1 MQAEHYIK
9 DYIVFKDGTA
19 RVMGKEH
26 LKAEVVARMHTG
38 GQATIEDVMEHYNLT
53 RAQVHAVL
61 AYYYENQAELDEAY
75 EQVWN
80 DSRVIKSSDLRQKI
94 EARQMSSD
102 LDESE

>member
-19 RVMGKEH
+19 RVMGKDH

-38 GQATIEDVMEHYNLT
+38 GQASIDAVMTHYDLT

-75 EQVWN
+75 EQGWN
-80 DSRVIKSSDLRQKI
+80 DPRMIKSSDLRQKI
-94 EARQMSSD
+94 EARQTT
-102 LDESE
+102 LDKND